1 MKKFLIVFI
10 LFIFTINSYG
20 QSSEKQG
27 ITTAIQAG
35 DAKALG
41 KFFTKIVDLTV
52 KDVEDVYSKEQA
64 EVILARFFSENVPTS
79 YSVKHEGK
87 SKLDDYY
94 YIGDLVTSNGSYRLT
109 FFLKKEGEAFRVKQ
123 LRIENG
129 N

>member
-10 LFIFTINSYG
+10 FFIFAINSYG
-20 QSSEKQG
+20 QTSEKQG
-27 ITTAIQAG
+27 ITIAIQTG

-41 KFFTKIVDLTV
+41 KYFTKIVDLTV

-94 YIGDLVTSNGSYRLT
+94 YIGDLDTSNGSYRLT
-109 FFLKKEGEAFRVKQ
+109 FFLKKEGESFRVKQ